1 MDVDVDKEWEEVKE
15 EEHRAVAS
23 TTLAS
28 VSFLL
33 SIRTARFA
41 PYPVGTWKR
50 VVLVF
55 VYIISVSK
63 RNVQRDYLEEELFE
77 TEIPFCSRPFARRWM
92 NGSGTHPLSTPSGG
106 GESLGRKYYRNAKWY

>member
-1 MDVDVDKEWEEVKE
+1 MDVDVDKEWEEEKE

-106 GESLGRKYYRNAKWY
+106 GESLGRKYYRNAKWD